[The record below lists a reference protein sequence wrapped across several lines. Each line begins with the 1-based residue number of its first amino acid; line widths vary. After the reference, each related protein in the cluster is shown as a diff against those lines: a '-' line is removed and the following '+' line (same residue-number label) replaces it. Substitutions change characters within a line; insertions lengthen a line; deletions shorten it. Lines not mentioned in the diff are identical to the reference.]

1 MIDTISYLRFSQTNN
16 YMKVNKLIY
25 ALGLML
31 LLNSCE
37 KDNPQNNTNDD
48 SNDTLTA
55 DYSLITMR
63 IHRDIED
70 LDWPWD
76 YVIKKEGN
84 EELINVESEGE
95 QFSLDIIYESNSH
108 KKPLYFISG
117 RDTSIWIKYDS
128 QDDIKSI
135 IVDSEVGIMNF
146 KRISP
151 SLMEM
156 YEFRSE
162 DGKDSNLFWAN
173 IRFENDA
180 ITSIEYVKDG
190 DDPLLPTV
198 SITGSTGY
206 KSTFSQNFFSL
217 FTHGPLGLDGIETVE
232 DILISYYNPGGF
244 FIMLPRDGG
253 NPSTNVDP
261 ANFDVTLNESG
272 YATRIDYDGIKRI
285 WTATYQ

>member
-1 MIDTISYLRFSQTNN
+1 
-16 YMKVNKLIY
+16 MKVNRLIY
-25 ALGLML
+25 ALGLIL

-48 SNDTLTA
+48 TKDTLTA

-63 IHRDIED
+63 VHRDIEY

-76 YVIKKEGN
+76 FVIKKEGN
-84 EELINVESEGE
+84 EELINVESEGV

-117 RDTSIWIKYDS
+117 RDTSIRIKYDS

-135 IVDSEVGIMNF
+135 IVDDSEVGIRNF

-151 SLMEM
+151 SLMKM

-180 ITSIEYVKDG
+180 ITSIEYVKDSNNEPVRPSVFLNG
-190 DDPLLPTV
+190 DK
-198 SITGSTGY
+198 GY
-206 KSTFSQNFFSL
+206 KSIFSQNFFSL
-217 FTHGPLGLDGIETVE
+217 FTMGSMDSGEETLE
-232 DILISYYNPGGF
+232 DILISYYNPGGYYL
-244 FIMLPRDGG
+244 IWPRDGE
-253 NPSTNVDP
+253 NPSTNVNP
-261 ANFDVTLNESG
+261 ANLDVTLNESG
-272 YATRIDYDGIKRI
+272 YPTRIDYDGIKRI

>member
-1 MIDTISYLRFSQTNN
+1 MIRLVIFVLIKKN

-48 SNDTLTA
+48 TKDTLTA

-63 IHRDIED
+63 IHRDIEE

-84 EELINVESEGE
+84 EELINIESEGE

-135 IVDSEVGIMNF
+135 RVDDEGIANF

-156 YEFRSE
+156 YQFESE
-162 DGKDSNLFWAN
+162 DGIDSNLYIGN
-173 IRFENDA
+173 IYFENDA

-190 DDPLLPTV
+190 DEPLFPTV
-198 SITGSTGY
+198 SITGSKSY

-217 FTHGPLGLDGIETVE
+217 FTMGSFDSGIETFE
-232 DILISYYNPGGF
+232 DILISYYNPGGYF
-244 FIMLPRDGG
+244 LMFPRDGE

-261 ANFDVTLNESG
+261 AKFDVTLNESG
-272 YATRIDYDGIKRI
+272 YPTRIDYDGIRRI